1 MSNEIYRSFEGSDL
15 QADNGFEDW
24 TREDGI
30 DTRQQEVSD
39 VNARDEI
46 ERQKQI
52 DSGSERRESKWK

>member
-1 MSNEIYRSFEGSDL
+1 MTDM
-15 QADNGFEDW
+15 EDW

-52 DSGSERRESKWK
+52 DSSSERRESKRK